1 LPESRD
7 LERGFPTTPAVR
19 PGPTLP
25 QTPLTLAEYP
35 TVHRTHVYGKANTPK
50 KVCVASSSLDFQLRL
65 SLVLIEASLAYSCRP
80 SSTDL
85 AAMAFVTTPAILAV
99 SASTTSFRS
108 ICAQRRAHS
117 AVVPPVRP
125 ALRQSVTAARVPTC
139 GMDVAHAQVPITL
152 DMADD
157 TRLSFR
163 FSLVDATELGERIN
177 DLVRA
182 FKTIKTAADDG
193 KRVKEKS
200 LEFRCER
207 DGLKV
212 EVECNPNVFPDAF
225 TAKVYVVVDDGSI
238 KVSSEAL
245 LTRVIDNVKAYKAL
259 MSA

>member
-1 LPESRD
+1 
-7 LERGFPTTPAVR
+7 
-19 PGPTLP
+19 
-25 QTPLTLAEYP
+25 
-35 TVHRTHVYGKANTPK
+35 
-50 KVCVASSSLDFQLRL
+50 
-65 SLVLIEASLAYSCRP
+65 
-80 SSTDL
+80 
-85 AAMAFVTTPAILAV
+85 
-99 SASTTSFRS
+99 
-108 ICAQRRAHS
+108 
-117 AVVPPVRP
+117 VRP